1 MYFIANRKWKPRLHP
16 IASMDYFSCIERSVI
31 GKNCYLVKGNP
42 LVSGWDDPYSWA
54 AGKCLLIVGTWVGN
68 VRFREGVRVR

>member
-1 MYFIANRKWKPRLHP
+1 MEASFTPYCLHGLL
-16 IASMDYFSCIERSVI
+16 SCIERSLI